1 MSTINL
7 QGRSI
12 AITGA
17 SSGIGAATAIAC
29 ARAGMHVAL
38 FARRADKLARI
49 AELCRQAGGGSTRV
63 IVLEGDV
70 SDAQACKQLV
80 ELSIQAFGSLYSVYA
95 NAGYGFEKPM
105 HETSEEELRQIFE
118 VNFFGTMNT
127 IRPALDHML
136 SRPFEG
142 DARKAP
148 RGHILICSSCVAKIT
163 LPRYGAYSAT
173 KAAQNHIGRAMRH
186 ELDSKGV
193 AVSTVHPISTS
204 TEFFDIVKQRTGKEL
219 ETHAPGL
226 FVQTAETVA
235 KHTVTCLRRP
245 HAEVWT
251 GVRGAITRLGMA
263 TMTLMPVLP
272 DVMFRGMAKG
282 SDRVHS

>member
-1 MSTINL
+1 MSTVNL
-7 QGRSI
+7 QGKAI

-29 ARAGMHVAL
+29 AKAGMNVAL
-38 FARRADKLARI
+38 FARRADKLAHV
-49 AELCRQAGGGSTRV
+49 AELCRQAGGKSTRV
-63 IVLEGDV
+63 IAVEGDV
-70 SDAQACKQLV
+70 SDPEACKQLV
-80 ELSIQAFGSLYSVYA
+80 DLSIEAFGSLYSVYA

-105 HETSEEELRQIFE
+105 HETSEAELRQIFE

-127 IRPALDHML
+127 VRPAMEHML

-142 DARKAP
+142 NARKAP
-148 RGHILICSSCVAKIT
+148 RGHILICSSCLAKIT

-186 ELDSKGV
+186 ELDGKGV
-193 AVSTVHPISTS
+193 AVSTVHPISTT

-219 ETHAPGL
+219 QTHTPGL
-226 FVQTAETVA
+226 FVQPADTVA
-235 KHTVTCLRRP
+235 KHTVCCLRKP

-251 GVRGAITRLGMA
+251 GVRGAITRLGMS
-263 TMTLMPVLP
+263 TLTLLPALP
-272 DVMFRGMAKG
+272 DLMFRGMATG
-282 SDRVHS
+282 SDRGHR

>member
-1 MSTINL
+1 MSAVNL
-7 QGRSI
+7 KGKAI

-29 ARAGMHVAL
+29 AEAGMNVAL
-38 FARRADKLARI
+38 FARRADKLAQVADR
-49 AELCRQAGGGSTRV
+49 CRRAGSSGTRV
-63 IVLEGDV
+63 ISIEGDV
-70 SDAQACKQLV
+70 SDPAACKQLV
-80 ELSIQAFGSLYSVYA
+80 DLSIQAFGSLYSIYA

-105 HETSEEELRQIFE
+105 HETSDAELRQIFE

-127 IRPALDHML
+127 IRPALEHML

-142 DARKAP
+142 NARQMP
-148 RGHILICSSCVAKIT
+148 RGHVLICSSCLAKIT

-186 ELDSKGV
+186 ELDGKGV
-193 AVSTVHPISTS
+193 AVSTVLPISTS
-204 TEFFDIVKQRTGKEL
+204 TEFFDIVKERTGKNL
-219 ETHAPGL
+219 QTHTPGL

-235 KHTVTCLRRP
+235 KHTITCLKRP

-251 GVRGAITRLGMA
+251 GVRGAITRLGMS
-263 TMTLMPVLP
+263 TLTLLPLLP
-272 DVMFRGMAKG
+272 DLMFRGMAKG
-282 SDRVHS
+282 SDRGAR

>member
-1 MSTINL
+1 MSAVNL
-7 QGRSI
+7 AGRSI

-29 ARAGMHVAL
+29 AAAGMHVAL
-38 FARRADKLARI
+38 FARRVDKLAQI
-49 AELCRQAGGGSTRV
+49 AERCRQAGKGTTRV
-63 IVLEGDV
+63 ITVEGDV
-70 SDAQACKQLV
+70 SDPQACRQLV
-80 ELSIQAFGSLYSVYA
+80 DLSIQAFGSLYSVYA

-105 HETSEEELRQIFE
+105 HETSEAELRQIFE

-142 DARKAP
+142 DARKSP
-148 RGHILICSSCVAKIT
+148 RGHILICSSCLSKIT

-186 ELDSKGV
+186 ELDGKGV
-193 AVSTVHPISTS
+193 AVSTVNPISTT

-219 ETHAPGL
+219 QTHTPGL

-235 KHTVTCLRRP
+235 RHTVTCLRRP

-263 TMTLMPVLP
+263 TLTLIPALP
-272 DVMFRGMAKG
+272 DLLFRGMAKG
-282 SDRVHS
+282 SDRGHS